1 MRGLKDQNGRVR
13 VHVLALAC
21 VLPALLLALAFAQS
35 RRPAAQPERAQRS
48 STVRASNTIRVPAGG
63 DFQKA
68 LNAARPGDSII
79 LEAGASYLGPFTLP
93 AKPGS
98 NTDADF
104 ISIQSSALSLLPP
117 SSQRVSPSHAH

>member
-1 MRGLKDQNGRVR
+1 MIYTCGPK
-13 VHVLALAC
+13 ALFSHTLRSILRF
-21 VLPALLLALAFAQS
+21 VLLLSAFLLTSFGALRATS
-35 RRPAAQPERAQRS
+35 AA
-48 STVRASNTIRVPAGG
+48 TLVVPAGG
-63 DFQKA
+63 DLQA
-68 LNAARPGDSII
+68 AINAAVPGDSII